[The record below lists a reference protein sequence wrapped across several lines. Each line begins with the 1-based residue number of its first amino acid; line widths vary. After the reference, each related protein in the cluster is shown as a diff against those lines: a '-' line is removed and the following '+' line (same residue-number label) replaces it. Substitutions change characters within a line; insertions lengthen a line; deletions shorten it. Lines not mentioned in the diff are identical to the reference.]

1 MSKEEFLKKYNL
13 EEITEEEN
21 FILDIKYATNN
32 NFIGKILYDEPMCM
46 LRKSTKEKL
55 VNVNKELN
63 DMGYKLKIW
72 DAFRPLEYQKHMW
85 ELFPD
90 ERFVSNPDKGNSN
103 HTKGSAVDVTICTL
117 DGEEISMPTK
127 FDHFGE
133 ESFRNNYDLCD
144 KETKSNVLFL
154 ENIMSRYGFIPFETE
169 WWHFNDC
176 DDYDMIKELYE
187 H

>member
-1 MSKEEFLKKYNL
+1 
-13 EEITEEEN
+13 
-21 FILDIKYATNN
+21 
-32 NFIGKILYDEPMCM
+32 
-46 LRKSTKEKL
+46 
-55 VNVNKELN
+55 
-63 DMGYKLKIW
+63 
-72 DAFRPLEYQKHMW
+72 
-85 ELFPD
+85 
-90 ERFVSNPDKGNSN
+90 
-103 HTKGSAVDVTICTL
+103 
-117 DGEEISMPTK
+117 MPTK